1 MWLQVE
7 QIMVKTIEIGTLD
20 EALHL
25 LKEQESVQ
33 EIDRYRSPF
42 YYRGMPDSRFRLET
56 TLERNCKT
64 LKKELE
70 PALLR
75 SFTKFAVNDD
85 PRIAESV
92 WRQLIIGRHHGLPTR
107 LLDWSHSPLIALH
120 FATSGEGFETLDR
133 HDGVIW
139 RIDRRE
145 LYSLLPDKYRAVLD
159 REQAFVYTVD
169 MLNEVVADL
178 NQYDEDMGTGAMV
191 LVEPPSMDT
200 RIINQY
206 GNFTVIPSSMNDV
219 EDFFEDHTEN
229 TVRYIIKAEIR
240 WRIRD
245 MLDQLNIN
253 ERLVYPGLDGLS
265 ESLARHYFVR

>member
-1 MWLQVE
+1 M
-7 QIMVKTIEIGTLD
+7 
-20 EALHL
+20 
-25 LKEQESVQ
+25 
-33 EIDRYRSPF
+33 
-42 YYRGMPDSRFRLET
+42 
-56 TLERNCKT
+56 
-64 LKKELE
+64 
-70 PALLR
+70 
-75 SFTKFAVNDD
+75 NDD